1 MALATLN
8 QIDVV
13 VIFTAIALLLVI
25 HRKNSRPPYPPGPKG
40 IPLLGNLL
48 DLQGGS
54 EWVKFDKWGKELGS
68 DIIYVRAPGNAMVA
82 LNSIEV
88 IDDLLEK
95 RSSKFSSCPRM
106 PMAIEMMGCGWLFAG
121 LPYGRPGRDRRR
133 LFTQYFHPSRV
144 GDYHAS
150 QTKFAHSMLPN
161 LLERPEEFM
170 DTLQYAISG
179 VALSIAYG
187 LPIQRE
193 NDPYIALAEE
203 TVRNIGKAAHP
214 TNFLVNFIPALM
226 YVPDFVPGTGFKQ
239 KAREWKAR
247 ADAFLT
253 EPFIAA
259 IQAIGSGAARP
270 SFVSEVMGD
279 TVMNLEMEP
288 SPEEKAIM
296 DVAATTFAGASDTT
310 LATIKSFIAAMLC
323 FPEAQR
329 KGQEEL
335 DRVLQGRLPNFE
347 DEASLPYI
355 NAIVK
360 EVIRWAPVTPI
371 AVPHSSDEDDIYRGY
386 FIPKGSIIIPN
397 TWALLHDP
405 NRYGSDV
412 SIFRPE
418 RFLKDGKLNPDIV
431 DPATIAFGYGR
442 RACPGRHIAL
452 SYLFI
457 SVATILTTFD
467 ISEELDEKGVPIP
480 QDIKWQTGVISEPA
494 PFKVRIRPQSED
506 TVKLIRALDMG
517 ARLD

>member
-1 MALATLN
+1 MVLPSLN
-8 QIDVV
+8 QIDTV
-13 VIFTAIALLLVI
+13 VIFIALALLLVI

-54 EWVKFDKWGKELGS
+54 EWVKFDKWGKEMGS

-95 RSSKFSSCPRM
+95 RSSKFSSRYELSLYFNKSM

-121 LPYGRPGRDRRR
+121 LPYGRPWRDRRR
-133 LFTQYFHPSRV
+133 LFTQYFHPSR
-144 GDYHAS
+144 HAS
-150 QTKFAHSMLPN
+150 RSVGKAGRVSGYL
-161 LLERPEEFM
+161 
-170 DTLQYAISG
+170 AI
-179 VALSIAYG
+179 
-187 LPIQRE
+187 RE

-203 TVRNIGKAAHP
+203 TVRNIGKAAYP

-226 YVPDFVPGTGFKQ
+226 YVPDSVPGTGFKQ
-239 KAREWKAR
+239 KAKEWKAR

-253 EPFIAA
+253 GPFLAA

-279 TVMNLEMEP
+279 TVMNFNKEMGP

-296 DVAATTFAGASDTT
+296 DVAATTFA
-310 LATIKSFIAAMLC
+310 
-323 FPEAQR
+323 
-329 KGQEEL
+329 
-335 DRVLQGRLPNFE
+335 GRLPNFE

-360 EVIRWAPVTPI
+360 EVIRSSGSTTLLSHKLL

-418 RFLKDGKLNPDIV
+418 RFLKDGKLNPDII

-442 RACPGRHIAL
+442 RACPGRHITL

-457 SVATILTTFD
+457 SVATILTTFN
-467 ISEELDEKGVPIP
+467 ISEELDEKGVPIT

-494 PFKVRIRPQSED
+494 PFKCRIKPRSED
-506 TVKLIRALDMG
+506 AIKLIRALGMG